1 MTGKR
6 WVTYFFMLNQKDQN
20 HSDFKNLGI
29 KPQILAILDKIG
41 MLVPT
46 PIQAKA
52 IPVAISGKDL
62 IGIAQTGTGKTL
74 AFGVPLIQRLAA
86 VGGKALVLLPT
97 RELAAQVE
105 ESLKRIGN
113 SLGFQTVSIIGGE
126 AVGRQLFAL
135 RRNPRIIVAT
145 PGRLLDHVKRR
156 TIKLNDVSVLVLDE
170 ADMMFDLG
178 FAPAI
183 EEIIKMT
190 PTNRQTLLFSATMPA
205 AIIRLA
211 ERYLSSPLQIEV
223 APAGT
228 TAELVDQ
235 EIYLV
240 RSEDRFNTLEKIL
253 SDYKKLVLI
262 FVRTKHGAANL
273 AKKLQAAGL
282 GASEIHS
289 NLSFNQRKTALAG
302 FKSGR
307 QRILVA
313 TDVAARGLDIN
324 DIELVVNFDLP
335 DNSEDYVHR
344 IGRTARAG
352 KGGKAISFALPN
364 QRRDIQKIER
374 LIKKNLPLKKI
385 GEVQIDDRR
394 NAMEE
399 VRGYRGARGH
409 NLPRSSRGASSYGAK
424 PQYRPKSAPDF
435 SVLDPRDRRDASA
448 FLQKRQDR
456 QDRIKKAEIAREE
469 ISPKTNIAKPYKKKA
484 SSFRQKSGAGFT
496 KYKSRSQQS
505 GSRFSR

>member
-1 MTGKR
+1 
-6 WVTYFFMLNQKDQN
+6 MLNQKEQN
-20 HSDFKNLGI
+20 HQDFANLGI
-29 KPQILAILDKIG
+29 KPQILAILAKMG
-41 MLVPT
+41 LVTPT

-52 IPVAISGKDL
+52 IPVAVKGKDL

-74 AFGVPLIQRLAA
+74 AFGVPLIQRLAE

-113 SLGFQTVSIIGGE
+113 GLGFQTVSIIGGE
-126 AVGRQLFAL
+126 AVGKQLFAL

-170 ADMMFDLG
+170 ADMMFDMG
-178 FAPAI
+178 FAPTI

-211 ERYLSSPLQIEV
+211 EKYLSSPLQIEV

-228 TAELVDQ
+228 TAELIEQ

-240 RSEDRFNTLEKIL
+240 RSEDRFSTLEKIL
-253 SDYKKLVLI
+253 SEHKNLVLI
-262 FVRTKHGAANL
+262 FVRTKHGASNL
-273 AKKLQAAGL
+273 AAKLQKAGFT
-282 GASEIHS
+282 ATEIHS
-289 NLSFNQRKTALAG
+289 NLSFNQRKASLAA
-302 FKSGR
+302 FKSGK

-385 GEVQIDDRR
+385 GEVQVDDRH

-399 VRGYRGARGH
+399 VRGYRGSQGHNMPRQARGAR
-409 NLPRSSRGASSYGAK
+409 PAYGAK

-435 SVLDPRDRRDASA
+435 SVLDPRDRRDATA
-448 FLQKRQDR
+448 FMKRRDER
-456 QDRIKKAEIAREE
+456 QERIKKAETAREFSTE
-469 ISPKTNIAKPYKKKA
+469 IPAEGVAKKTFKKKS
-484 SSFRQKSGAGFT
+484 SSFREKSGAGFT

-505 GSRFSR
+505 GNRFAR